1 MEALI
6 VIFVSGIIALFAAF
20 AKKPAL
26 VISIASGGLILALA
40 SFFWQLSEQRS
51 MMELSYQ
58 GLVFNNV
65 NIWFCIPLTIFG
77 LLIINAGYSRFR
89 ENLNHT
95 GDYIGLI
102 LFSLCGA
109 IIMATFSDMFM
120 FFLGLEIMSIPVYVM
135 AGSKKEDVR
144 STEAALKYFLT
155 GSFATGLMLFGI
167 AWVYGATGSFVL
179 EEIMQKVMQG
189 TGHDGMLYIG
199 ILLIMA
205 SLIFKVGAAPF
216 HFWSP
221 DVYEGSPY
229 VVTGY
234 MASVV
239 KMAAF
244 FAFLKIFA
252 TCFGY
257 SEAVSAFW
265 APAIAVLSVITMFVG
280 NLSALRQSGL
290 KRMLA
295 YSSITHVGY
304 TLLVL
309 VTASTEQLKE
319 LSFYNLWF
327 YLTAYGFSII
337 AIMTIGSLI
346 NEEEDSIANLRGLAK
361 RNPFLATVLVIA
373 VLSLSGIPPTAGFF
387 GKYMVFASAWY
398 GHSWLVIIALINS
411 AISIYYYLR
420 LLWVAVSKDGTDRP
434 KVQVPGVAGIA
445 LVICTA
451 GILLLSLLPLLMHH
465 S

>member
-6 VIFVSGIIALFAAF
+6 VIFVSGLIALFAAF

-26 VISIASGGLILALA
+26 VNSIASCGLILALA

-51 MMELSYQ
+51 MLELSYQ
-58 GLVFNNV
+58 GLVFNAV
-65 NIWFCIPLTIFG
+65 NIWFCISLTAFG
-77 LLIINAGYSRFR
+77 LLIVNAGYSRFR

-135 AGSKKEDVR
+135 AGSKKDDVR

-167 AWVYGATGSFVL
+167 AWVYGATGAFTL
-179 EEIMQKVMQG
+179 EEIMTKVMEG

-244 FAFLKIFA
+244 FAFLKIFVI
-252 TCFGY
+252 CFGMN
-257 SEAVSAFW
+257 EAVRDFW
-265 APAIAVLSVITMFVG
+265 VPAIAVLSVITMFVG
-280 NLSALRQSGL
+280 NLSALRQAGV

-309 VTASTEQLKE
+309 VASSSSAITD
-319 LSFYNLWF
+319 LWF

-346 NEEEDSIANLRGLAK
+346 NDPEDSIANLRGLAK
-361 RNPFLATVLVIA
+361 RNPFLATVFVLA

-387 GKYMVFASAWY
+387 GKYMVFASAWRE
-398 GHSWLVIIALINS
+398 HSWLVIVALINS

-420 LLWVAVSKDGTDRP
+420 LIWVAVSKEDTDRP
-434 KVQVPGVAGIA
+434 CVQVPGVAGIV